1 MTSLD
6 RLYQIVQSPV
16 LTEKGASGADV
27 EGHRRYQF
35 RVPLDANKVEIRQAI
50 EKLFGVKVS
59 SVNTLRTHS
68 KVRRRGYVAGATP
81 RWKKAMV
88 TLREGQIDIL

>member
-1 MTSLD
+1 MTTLD

-16 LTEKGASGADV
+16 LTEKGASGADT
-27 EGHRRYQF
+27 EGQRRYQF
-35 RVPLDANKVEIRQAI
+35 RVPLDANKVEIRQAV

-59 SVNTLRTHS
+59 SVNTLRTKT
-68 KVRRRGYVAGATP
+68 KVRRRGYVAGTTP